1 MARGSEPKQ
10 QRRYWLLTSPRTA
23 SNLLVK
29 MLNLDEQG
37 VRPAHMG
44 GYFFI
49 PATPKQFKLQEKPM
63 DTWTEEER
71 TSLHNLHQE
80 CFDRLQDHI
89 AEAER
94 EGQKLFVKEH
104 AMMLN
109 SPCFEAQQVYGVTGD
124 LPGEPKTLEMRGVQ
138 HPSRSPLNL
147 TILPDEFLKT
157 WNPTFLIRHPAMV
170 LPSLFRTCL
179 SDIEIDGF
187 KRAKK
192 EPMAPEVTMK
202 WFRTLYDFYTVH
214 FEGDSHWP
222 IVLDADDVMT
232 NPALV
237 SKYSELAGLDPSKVR
252 FSWETASEDKLKKLH
267 AAEQRMLSTINAT
280 DRIDNS
286 KVAGDVNIDEEAVK
300 WRAEFGE
307 EGGRRLEH
315 WVRNAMPDYHFLYT
329 RRLRLE

>member
-1 MARGSEPKQ
+1 MARGSESTQ
-10 QRRYWLLTSPRTA
+10 HRHYWLLTSPRTA

-49 PATPKQFKLQEKPM
+49 PAAPMQFKLQEKPM
-63 DTWTEEER
+63 DTWTDEER

-80 CFDRLQDHI
+80 CFHRLQDHI
-89 AEAER
+89 DEAER
-94 EGQKLFVKEH
+94 QGQKLFVKEH
-104 AMMLN
+104 TMILN
-109 SPCFEAQQVYGVTGD
+109 SPYFEARQVYGVTGD
-124 LPGEPKTLEMRGVQ
+124 LPGEPKTLDMRGVQ

-147 TILPDEFLKT
+147 TVLPDEFLKI
-157 WNPTFLIRHPAMV
+157 WHPTFLIRHPAMM

-179 SDIEIDGF
+179 CDSELNGF
-187 KRAKK
+187 TRAKK
-192 EPMAPEVTMK
+192 EPMAAEVTMK

-237 SKYSELAGLDPSKVR
+237 SKYAELAGLDSNKVR
-252 FSWETASEDKLKKLH
+252 FSWEKASEDKLKKLQ
-267 AAEQRMLSTINAT
+267 ALEQRMLSTINAT
-280 DRIDNS
+280 EKVDNS
-286 KVAGDVNIDEEAVK
+286 KVAGNVDIDDEAAK
-300 WRAEFGE
+300 WRSEFGE
-307 EGGRRLEH
+307 NEGRKLEQ